1 MILLSNKQTVVI
13 RLVYLTVTRFLA
25 DSAEI
30 VTEVLMLKDRN
41 TNVNFMM
48 SPKEKGCLDRNL
60 HYAHRVIEYNPA
72 EIRLCLINTSPPNVQ
87 HT

>member
-1 MILLSNKQTVVI
+1 MLKISQNMILLSNKQTVVI

-48 SPKEKGCLDRNL
+48 SPKEKG
-60 HYAHRVIEYNPA
+60 
-72 EIRLCLINTSPPNVQ
+72 
-87 HT
+87 